1 MSFIM
6 SRNVISIANTQPKRY
21 NKEKTNKVENLRTIT
36 RRLRMKKKIGNGWLA
51 LLLMVSVVFADMM
64 PSLALTV
71 QAAQEESALQ
81 GMAAGTSVTAET
93 SGGEV
98 PSTQEK
104 QLVQCSND
112 WTIFR
117 SVNDGIPSFELYYMD
132 KTPEELEEEGFLIKY
147 RIIDT
152 SSTSRIYTWKD
163 FNNELSDELQN
174 SSNYTNLIQFLIARN
189 SNSVLSDA
197 LSILPRN
204 NPYILAAT
212 FSTYPELSPWVGY
225 YPLTAYPNTFKLTL
239 KVSENLSGDN
249 VSVSIDANGLDS
261 YLIGSYSASNLS
273 YENKTET
280 YTIQNK
286 NYTLKY
292 SEVTLDV
299 QVASKA
305 NSSNAQYSSNYCF
318 IVYNFNFPGLKGIES
333 HNQLIAF
340 SIGTELPVEK
350 NTSVESITINA
361 NRDYVIVGNN
371 IKLSAIIAP
380 SDATDKSVTW
390 SSSNTEYATV
400 DEYGFVT
407 AKEAGI
413 GKTVI
418 ITATAND
425 GSGVTGTCTL
435 TIVGATDNTP
445 VKEIAINA
453 PSSTVKPGNKVAL
466 SATVAPS
473 DATDKN
479 VTWSSSN
486 SAYATVDAN
495 GVVTANA
502 AGAGKSVVIT
512 ATANDG
518 SGVSGTYTLYIE
530 TIPVTGITIKGSATS
545 VTVGNK
551 VNLSATVAPGNATN
565 SGITWSSSN
574 TAYATVDANGV
585 VTTKAAGAGKSVVIT
600 ATANDGSGV
609 KSTFNINI
617 KKVNVT
623 KISLSTTTK
632 TVQAGKKATVKAAI
646 APTNAT
652 NKAITWT
659 SSNKKY
665 ATVNS
670 KGVVTTKKAGIGKT
684 VTITAKAKDGS
695 GKKSSIKI
703 KIVKTVK
710 VSKIKLTTSS
720 KTVKA
725 GKKVTVKAAITPVNA
740 TNKKVTWTSS
750 NKDYATVNSKGVVTT
765 KKAGKGKT
773 VTITAKAK
781 DGSGK
786 KATIKIKIR

>member
-1 MSFIM
+1 
-6 SRNVISIANTQPKRY
+6 
-21 NKEKTNKVENLRTIT
+21 
-36 RRLRMKKKIGNGWLA
+36 MKKKITNGWLA

-64 PSLALTV
+64 PSLTLTV
-71 QAAQEESALQ
+71 QAAQEESAQQ
-81 GMAAGTSVTAET
+81 GIVDGTSVTAET

-112 WTIFR
+112 WVIFQYL
-117 SVNDGIPSFELYYMD
+117 DEAGKPMFDIKYLD
-132 KTPEELEEEGFLIKY
+132 KTAKELESDGKLLQYRTIHQDDSIFLL
-147 RIIDT
+147 DT
-152 SSTSRIYTWKD
+152 SSWYNTDVSLSEETVSDIEANKANYFIQFRVINKDDVNTTVSKSDMVIIWPQEEPFPYIVSSNIDFGEIYNTKTEESELEVILVYNDYIDYSGILDLDINSTVPMHHFTSNIYIRDVYLNHKTIVKTVD
-163 FNNELSDELQN
+163 GKQYELFYTELSFNVGLPTSHLEDTTSDLEFNFLYSLNGLEGKYTKKKPTNFIFKLNVPSNFIPVN
-174 SSNYTNLIQFLIARN
+174 S
-189 SNSVLSDA
+189 
-197 LSILPRN
+197 LSISAPTTTIIPN
-204 NPYILAAT
+204 KVV
-212 FSTYPELSPWVGY
+212 W
-225 YPLTAYPNTFKLTL
+225 LTA
-239 KVSENLSGDN
+239 
-249 VSVSIDANGLDS
+249 SVIP
-261 YLIGSYSASNLS
+261 
-273 YENKTET
+273 
-280 YTIQNK
+280 
-286 NYTLKY
+286 
-292 SEVTLDV
+292 
-299 QVASKA
+299 
-305 NSSNAQYSSNYCF
+305 SNAT
-318 IVYNFNFPGLKGIES
+318 
-333 HNQLIAF
+333 NQ
-340 SIGTELPVEK
+340 
-350 NTSVESITINA
+350 
-361 NRDYVIVGNN
+361 
-371 IKLSAIIAP
+371 
-380 SDATDKSVTW
+380 SVTW
-390 SSSNTEYATV
+390 SSSNTAYATI

-413 GKTVI
+413 GKTVT

-425 GSGVTGTCTL
+425 GSGVTGTYTL
-435 TIVGATDNTP
+435 NIVEATDNTP
-445 VKEIAINA
+445 VKEISINA

-473 DATDKN
+473 DATDKS

-518 SGVSGTYTLYIE
+518 SGISGTYTLYIE

-551 VNLSATVAPGNATN
+551 VNLSATVVPGDATN

-574 TAYATVDANGV
+574 TAYATVDTNGV

-632 TVQAGKKATVKAAI
+632 TVKAGKKATVKAAI

-652 NKAITWT
+652 SKALTWT
-659 SSNKKY
+659 SSNTKY

-710 VSKIKLTTSS
+710 VSKIKLKASS

-740 TNKKVTWTSS
+740 TSKALTWSSS
-750 NKDYATVNSKGVVTT
+750 NKKYAAVNGGGVVTT

-786 KATIKIKIR
+786 KAAVKIKIR

>member
-1 MSFIM
+1 
-6 SRNVISIANTQPKRY
+6 
-21 NKEKTNKVENLRTIT
+21 
-36 RRLRMKKKIGNGWLA
+36 MKKRTRNGWLA
-51 LLLMVSVVFADMM
+51 LLLVMSIVFADMM

-147 RIIDT
+147 RIIDK
-152 SSTSRIYTWKD
+152 SSTSRLYTWKD
-163 FNNELSDELQN
+163 FNNGLSDDLQN
-174 SSNYTNLIQFLIARN
+174 SSNDTNLIQFLVAIN
-189 SNSVLSDA
+189 SNPVLSDA
-197 LSILPRN
+197 FSILPIT
-204 NPYILAAT
+204 NPYILAAE
-212 FSTYPELSPWVGY
+212 FSTNPELSTWDGSY
-225 YPLTAYPNTFKLTL
+225 SLAAFPNIFKLTL
-239 KVSENLSGDN
+239 KVNEHLNGN
-249 VSVSIDANGLDS
+249 NASISMDAGGLDS
-261 YLIGSYSASNLS
+261 YLIGSYSTSNLS
-273 YENKTET
+273 YENKTD
-280 YTIQNK
+280 YCTIHGK
-286 NYTLKY
+286 SYTLKY
-292 SEVTLDV
+292 SNVTFDV
-299 QVASKA
+299 QVAPKA
-305 NSSNAQYSSNYCF
+305 NTSNMQYAHNLCY
-318 IVYNFNFPGLKGIES
+318 VTYNFNFNGLEGSEN
-333 HNQLIAF
+333 HTQPVQF
-340 SIGTELPVEK
+340 SIWTQTPVEK
-350 NTSVESITINA
+350 NTSVESITLNA
-361 NRDYVIVGNN
+361 NEDYVIVGDN
-371 IKLSAIIAP
+371 IKLSAKIAP

-400 DEYGFVT
+400 DKYGVVT
-407 AKEAGI
+407 ANAAGA
-413 GKTVI
+413 GKTVT

-425 GSGVTGTCTL
+425 GSGVTGTYTL
-435 TIVGATDNTP
+435 TILGIIYIPTTVESIDL
-445 VKEIAINA
+445 IS
-453 PSSTVKPGNKVAL
+453 PSSTVKPGNTITLTPNVL
-466 SATVAPS
+466 PE
-473 DATDKN
+473 DAEDKS

-786 KATIKIKIR
+786 KAMVKIKIR

>member
-1 MSFIM
+1 
-6 SRNVISIANTQPKRY
+6 
-21 NKEKTNKVENLRTIT
+21 
-36 RRLRMKKKIGNGWLA
+36 MKKKIGNGWLA

-64 PSLALTV
+64 PSLTLTV
-71 QAAQEESALQ
+71 QAGQEESARQ
-81 GMAAGTSVTAET
+81 RMADGTSVTAET

-104 QLVQCSND
+104 QLLQCSNN

-117 SVNDGIPSFELYYMD
+117 SVNDSTPSFELYYMD

-147 RIIDT
+147 RIIDKT
-152 SSTSRIYTWKD
+152 STSYTWKN
-163 FNNELSDELQN
+163 FNNGLSDDLQN
-174 SSNYTNLIQFLIARN
+174 SSNDTNLIQFLVSIN
-189 SNSVLSDA
+189 SNPVLSDA
-197 LSILPRN
+197 FSILPIT
-204 NPYILAAT
+204 NPYILAAEI
-212 FSTYPELSPWVGY
+212 STYPELSTWYGN
-225 YPLTAYPNTFKLTL
+225 YPLVAFSNIFKLTL
-239 KVSENLSGDN
+239 KVNEHLNGNNAFISM
-249 VSVSIDANGLDS
+249 DADGLDS

-273 YENKTET
+273 YENRTEN
-280 YTIQNK
+280 YTVQDK
-286 NYTLKY
+286 SYTLKY
-292 SEVTLDV
+292 SYVTFDV
-299 QVASKA
+299 TVAPKTSISTNPSYPKL
-305 NSSNAQYSSNYCF
+305 SSIIYHF
-318 IVYNFNFPGLKGIES
+318 NFNGIY
-333 HNQLIAF
+333 
-340 SIGTELPVEK
+340 GTESNKQPSLFRLITSTPVEK
-350 NTSVESITINA
+350 NTSVESITIDA
-361 NRDYVIVGNN
+361 NRDYVIVGDN
-371 IKLSAIIAP
+371 IKLSAKIAP

-400 DEYGFVT
+400 DEYGVVT
-407 AKEAGI
+407 ANSAGA
-413 GKTVI
+413 GKTVT

-425 GSGVTGTCTL
+425 GSGVTGTYTL
-435 TIVGATDNTP
+435 TILGIIYIPTTVESIDL
-445 VKEIAINA
+445 IS
-453 PSSTVKPGNKVAL
+453 PSSTVKPGSTITLTPNVL
-466 SATVAPS
+466 PE
-473 DATDKN
+473 DAEDKS

-551 VNLSATVAPGNATN
+551 VNLSATVAPGDATN

-585 VTTKAAGAGKSVVIT
+585 VTTKAAGAGRSVVIT

-665 ATVNS
+665 ATVSS

-710 VSKIKLTTSS
+710 VSKIKLKASS

-750 NKDYATVNSKGVVTT
+750 NKDYATVNGGGVVTT

-773 VTITAKAK
+773 VKITAKAK

-786 KATIKIKIR
+786 KAVVKIKIK

>member
-1 MSFIM
+1 MVKENNLI
-6 SRNVISIANTQPKRY
+6 RKLAHVI
-21 NKEKTNKVENLRTIT
+21 
-36 RRLRMKKKIGNGWLA
+36 A
-51 LLLMVSVVFADMM
+51 LV
-64 PSLALTV
+64 LTV
-71 QAAQEESALQ
+71 TTVLSDYNLISVAA
-81 GMAAGTSVTAET
+81 GTTNGTSVTAET

-98 PSTQEK
+98 SSTQEK
-104 QLVQCSND
+104 QLLQCSNN

-117 SVNDGIPSFELYYMD
+117 SINDGIPSFELYYMD
-132 KTPEELEEEGFLIKY
+132 KTPEELEEEDLHIKY

-152 SSTSRIYTWKD
+152 TSTSNVYTWED
-163 FNNELSDELQN
+163 FNGKSFDELEN
-174 SSNYTNLIQFLIARN
+174 FSNDTNLIQFTVIGDP
-189 SNSVLSDA
+189 NSVYSDA
-197 LSILPRN
+197 LSIFPRN
-204 NPYILAAT
+204 NPYILSSLVST
-212 FSTYPELSPWVGY
+212 FPNFNTWDGS
-225 YPLTAYPNTFKLTL
+225 YPLVAFPNTFKLSL
-239 KVSENLSGDN
+239 KVNEHLSGDN
-249 VSVSIDANGLDS
+249 SSVSIDASGLDS

-273 YENKTET
+273 YENQTEN
-280 YTIQNK
+280 YTVEGK

-292 SEVTLDV
+292 SNVTFDV
-299 QVASKA
+299 QFAPKA
-305 NSSNAQYSSNYCF
+305 NTSNMQYAPNLCY
-318 IVYNFNFPGLKGIES
+318 VTYNFNFNGLEGSEN
-333 HNQLIAF
+333 HTQPVQF
-340 SIGTELPVEK
+340 SICAQTPVEK
-350 NTSVESITINA
+350 NTSVESITIDA
-361 NRDYVIVGNN
+361 NGDYVIVGNN

-413 GKTVI
+413 GKTVT

-425 GSGVTGTCTL
+425 GSGVTGTYTL
-435 TIVGATDNTP
+435 TIVGVTDDTP

-473 DATDKN
+473 DATDKS

-495 GVVTANA
+495 GVVTAN
-502 AGAGKSVVIT
+502 
-512 ATANDG
+512 
-518 SGVSGTYTLYIE
+518 
-530 TIPVTGITIKGSATS
+530 
-545 VTVGNK
+545 
-551 VNLSATVAPGNATN
+551 
-565 SGITWSSSN
+565 
-574 TAYATVDANGV
+574 
-585 VTTKAAGAGKSVVIT
+585 AAGAGKSVVIT

-659 SSNKKY
+659 SSNTKY

-703 KIVKTVK
+703 KIVKNVK
-710 VSKIKLTTSS
+710 VSKIKLKASS

-773 VTITAKAK
+773 VKITAKAK

-786 KATIKIKIR
+786 KATIKIKIK

>member
-1 MSFIM
+1 
-6 SRNVISIANTQPKRY
+6 
-21 NKEKTNKVENLRTIT
+21 
-36 RRLRMKKKIGNGWLA
+36 MKKKTRNGWLA

-71 QAAQEESALQ
+71 QAAQEESAQQ

-104 QLVQCSND
+104 QLVQCSDDWVIFQYLDESNNPTFYVRQILYPISKVESNKLLLQYRVIYKND
-112 WTIFR
+112 KDLELKNSSWNDLNTNISSVLVEEDSWDDDFIADDSTCAYETTVTSYYHLYDTKPVETINDIKNNKTDYFIQFR
-117 SVNDGIPSFELYYMD
+117 LVNTDNKDNTLSKSYTLIIYPQEEPFPYVVSSNIDCCEAYDVIHQSTDFTVTLVFNDLLYDSSITGMSLKANYSVPSNCLSNETYQKNLVTNLYGNYAYVDNKRYLLNRTEVSFDVKLPSYHLMNTDENLTINCLYTLNDLEGKYTKKAPDSFMFSICVPSF
-132 KTPEELEEEGFLIKY
+132 TNH
-147 RIIDT
+147 T
-152 SSTSRIYTWKD
+152 SA
-163 FNNELSDELQN
+163 F
-174 SSNYTNLIQFLIARN
+174 
-189 SNSVLSDA
+189 V
-197 LSILPRN
+197 
-204 NPYILAAT
+204 
-212 FSTYPELSPWVGY
+212 
-225 YPLTAYPNTFKLTL
+225 
-239 KVSENLSGDN
+239 EN
-249 VSVSIDANGLDS
+249 
-261 YLIGSYSASNLS
+261 
-273 YENKTET
+273 
-280 YTIQNK
+280 
-286 NYTLKY
+286 
-292 SEVTLDV
+292 
-299 QVASKA
+299 
-305 NSSNAQYSSNYCF
+305 
-318 IVYNFNFPGLKGIES
+318 
-333 HNQLIAF
+333 
-340 SIGTELPVEK
+340 
-350 NTSVESITINA
+350 IN
-361 NRDYVIVGNN
+361 I
-371 IKLSAIIAP
+371 S
-380 SDATDKSVTW
+380 
-390 SSSNTEYATV
+390 
-400 DEYGFVT
+400 
-407 AKEAGI
+407 
-413 GKTVI
+413 
-418 ITATAND
+418 
-425 GSGVTGTCTL
+425 
-435 TIVGATDNTP
+435 
-445 VKEIAINA
+445 A
-453 PSSTVKPGNKVAL
+453 PSSTVKPGSTITLTPNVL
-466 SATVAPS
+466 PE
-473 DATDKN
+473 DAEDKS

-530 TIPVTGITIKGSATS
+530 TIPVTGITIKGSATN
-545 VTVGNK
+545 VTAGDK
-551 VNLSATVAPGNATN
+551 VNLSATVAPSNATN

-659 SSNKKY
+659 SSNTKF

-786 KATIKIKIR
+786 KAMVKIKIR

>member
-1 MSFIM
+1 
-6 SRNVISIANTQPKRY
+6 
-21 NKEKTNKVENLRTIT
+21 
-36 RRLRMKKKIGNGWLA
+36 MKKKTRNGWLA

-81 GMAAGTSVTAET
+81 GMADGTSVTAET

-98 PSTQEK
+98 EGTQEK
-104 QLVQCSND
+104 QLVQYSND
-112 WTIFR
+112 WTILR
-117 SVNDGIPSFELYYMD
+117 YMD
-132 KTPEELEEEGFLIKY
+132 DTGEPKFDIYYKGKSYNELRADHLNMEYQIIHTDYNYLEFHTSGWYRITDDLSEEEVDFINQHKNDCFVQFSVVNPNGFG
-147 RIIDT
+147 
-152 SSTSRIYTWKD
+152 STYVV
-163 FNNELSDELQN
+163 
-174 SSNYTNLIQFLIARN
+174 
-189 SNSVLSDA
+189 SNSDMM
-197 LSILPRN
+197 SIYPQEN
-204 NPYILAAT
+204 PYPYILSSSYDFFNKEYYLSENPNSFKVTLKLSEQLKQINETSILIASNRDNYLSDYFANNLRFQNCSEEYT
-212 FSTYPELSPWVGY
+212 INNKTYEIKYSLLSFDVSLSPVFYNSDTSGMFFVYYVLKFNGITGVMSNNEVSNLLMQTTYPATKPIS
-225 YPLTAYPNTFKLTL
+225 
-239 KVSENLSGDN
+239 N
-249 VSVSIDANGLDS
+249 VQ
-261 YLIGSYSASNLS
+261 
-273 YENKTET
+273 
-280 YTIQNK
+280 TI
-286 NYTLKY
+286 T
-292 SEVTLDV
+292 
-299 QVASKA
+299 
-305 NSSNAQYSSNYCF
+305 
-318 IVYNFNFPGLKGIES
+318 
-333 HNQLIAF
+333 
-340 SIGTELPVEK
+340 
-350 NTSVESITINA
+350 
-361 NRDYVIVGNN
+361 
-371 IKLSAIIAP
+371 
-380 SDATDKSVTW
+380 
-390 SSSNTEYATV
+390 
-400 DEYGFVT
+400 
-407 AKEAGI
+407 
-413 GKTVI
+413 
-418 ITATAND
+418 
-425 GSGVTGTCTL
+425 
-435 TIVGATDNTP
+435 
-445 VKEIAINA
+445 INA
-453 PSSTVKPGNKVAL
+453 PSSTVKPGNTITLTPNVL
-466 SATVAPS
+466 PE
-473 DATDKN
+473 DAEDKS

-486 SAYATVDAN
+486 LAYATVDAN

-530 TIPVTGITIKGSATS
+530 TIPVTGITIKGSATN
-545 VTVGNK
+545 VTAGDK
-551 VNLSATVAPGNATN
+551 VNLSATVAPSNATN

-659 SSNKKY
+659 SSNTKF

-786 KATIKIKIR
+786 KAAVKIKIK